1 MPAIST
7 AVFHIAQSPHR
18 WGGGELV
25 VFKSGS
31 CVEFELFH
39 TERLQ
44 EKDIRVTLICP
55 AASPKVGLPL
65 DVYIYIYIYIHTH
78 THTHTLNNETIL
90 HSYTDLSL
98 SLECIL
104 WQSYHIKTNY
114 AL

>member
-7 AVFHIAQSPHR
+7 AVFHMAQSPHR

-65 DVYIYIYIYIHTH
+65 GVCIYIYTH
-78 THTHTLNNETIL
+78 THKKKLRPL
-90 HSYTDLSL
+90 RM
-98 SLECIL
+98 
-104 WQSYHIKTNY
+104 Q
-114 AL
+114 